1 MANTVILK
9 TEEQIK
15 AEMMAAATK
24 TTPLSNVSLGSSTP
38 VTSGPTVM
46 RLGPSIGIQNLS
58 TVLTDSQVQ
67 AAVAALQIQL
77 DRDFFAGWGFS
88 ASLQFLTKTQP
99 VPLNVWPIYVL
110 DNTDTAGALGYHDES
125 NKGVPYG
132 RIFAKTCMQY
142 GYSWTVTLSHEL
154 LEMMANPNI
163 NLTVFNQS
171 SNTAGTI
178 YFHEI
183 GDPCEDDSFG
193 YTINGILVSDFVWPA
208 WFDPTQTA
216 AGTRYDQG
224 GHCTAPFQVL
234 HNGYV
239 SIFNV
244 SRGSGWTTITRDNVE
259 VPNGSDASG
268 RNRMDR

>member
-1 MANTVILK
+1 MTNTVTLK
-9 TEEQIK
+9 TEEQIR
-15 AEMMAAATK
+15 AEMSIAVPTK
-24 TTPLSNVSLGSSTP
+24 VPASTTVPSTGTTT
-38 VTSGPTVM
+38 VT
-46 RLGPSIGIQNLS
+46 RLGPTIAIQNLS
-58 TVLTDSQVQ
+58 TVLTDAQVQ
-67 AAVAALQIQL
+67 AAAAAMQIQL
-77 DRDFFAGWGFS
+77 DRDFQPAWGSS
-88 ASLQFLTKTQP
+88 ATVLFLTKTQP
-99 VPLNVWPIYVL
+99 VPLNVWPIYIL

-125 NKGVPYG
+125 RKGVPFG

-163 NLTVFNQS
+163 NLTVFNQTT
-171 SNTAGTI
+171 NTAGTI

-183 GDPCEDDSFG
+183 GDACEDDSFG
-193 YTINGILVSDFVWPA
+193 YTINGILVSDFVYPS
-208 WFDPTQTA
+208 WFDPYQVA
-216 AGTRYDQG
+216 PGTKYDQT